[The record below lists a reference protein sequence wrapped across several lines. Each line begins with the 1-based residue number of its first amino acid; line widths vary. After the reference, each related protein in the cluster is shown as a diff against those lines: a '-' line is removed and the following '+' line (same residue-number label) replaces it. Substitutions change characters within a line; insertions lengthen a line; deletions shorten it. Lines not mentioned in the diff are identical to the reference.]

1 LLGLSDDSPVNS
13 QNLVVE
19 VENYLHDW
27 TTGTIS
33 LHFWQ
38 VSPQIYIICDNI
50 YMVWPQ
56 ENQLHY
62 PTLFRLALD
71 VLAIQASA
79 VPCERVFSSAK
90 ATMALRHNRIKPEL
104 MEALQ
109 LLKFSVRN
117 GRGLNFTQGLSA
129 EEEMHELEALMEDI
143 SRIPRDINAFIAG
156 LTNDLSQLQ
165 L

>member
-19 VENYLHDW
+19 VENYLYDPGQ
-27 TTGTIS
+27 TSSAIP

-38 VSPQIYIICDNI
+38 VSPQIYIICNNI
-50 YMVWPQ
+50 YMAWLQ
-56 ENQLHY
+56 ENQLRY

-90 ATMALRHNRIKPEL
+90 ATMA
-104 MEALQ
+104 Q
-109 LLKFSVRN
+109 
-117 GRGLNFTQGLSA
+117 
-129 EEEMHELEALMEDI
+129 
-143 SRIPRDINAFIAG
+143 
-156 LTNDLSQLQ
+156 
-165 L
+165 